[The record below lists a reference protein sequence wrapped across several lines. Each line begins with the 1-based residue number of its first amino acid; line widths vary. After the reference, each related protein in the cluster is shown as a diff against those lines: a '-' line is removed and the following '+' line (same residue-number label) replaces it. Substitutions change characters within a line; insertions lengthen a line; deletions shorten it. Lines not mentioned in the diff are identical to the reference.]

1 MTKRWFLVTGASKG
15 IGRAISERFA
25 AEGHAVV
32 GIARTPDPTF
42 PGELVSIDLADR
54 DRAGNAIAELAQ
66 EYRFDG
72 LINNFGTVR
81 MHRVGD
87 IKLSELDDILETNIY
102 PVVQATQAVLPGMK
116 DRGFGRI
123 INISSLTV
131 IGIAGRSAYAAAK
144 SAVNSLTRTWAIELA
159 EAGVTVNAVAPGPI
173 ETALFRKN
181 TPTGSDAE
189 KRFLG
194 LIPMR
199 RLGQPDE
206 VAAAVS
212 YLASDAAGYVTGQTL
227 FVDVGG
233 SIGRSPI

>member
-1 MTKRWFLVTGASKG
+1 MPPRVSG
-15 IGRAISERFA
+15 AISERFA

-32 GIARTPDPTF
+32 GIARNPDPTF
-42 PGELVSIDLADR
+42 PGELVSLDLADG
-54 DRAGNAIAELAQ
+54 DRAGHALDALAERH
-66 EYRFDG
+66 RFDG
-72 LINNFGTVR
+72 LVNNFGTVR
-81 MHRVGD
+81 MHRLGE
-87 IKLSELDDILETNIY
+87 IKLSDLDDILEANIY

-144 SAVNSLTRTWAIELA
+144 SAVNGLTRTWAIELA
-159 EAGVTVNAVAPGPI
+159 ETGVTVNAVAPGPI

-189 KRFLG
+189 KRFLS

-206 VAAAVS
+206 IAAAVS
-212 YLASDAAGYVTGQTL
+212 YLASEAAGYVTGQTL
-227 FVDVGG
+227 FVDGGG
-233 SIGRSPI
+233 SIGRNAI